1 MRCVLVA
8 IVVASSS
15 AVAGAQPV
23 PSYGIDFV
31 TIGAPGNRHTIP
43 SEVPEAPWVQR
54 GAVSYEYRLSRTEI
68 TIGQFAEFV
77 TAYQAVRP
85 ELYLSID
92 ASDVGQNTYLRVGP
106 SGADYNPAHAQ
117 YPNQPSWR
125 MAARFCNWLHNGKV
139 NELWA
144 FESGAYDT
152 STFGLAPDGFNF
164 TDQFTRSPGARF
176 WIPSINEWVK
186 GTFYDPNRYGAGQGG
201 YWPYTNSSE
210 HVPISGLPGQGG
222 ETNAGIN
229 VPPGGIMNVG
239 SYPSFQ
245 SPWGLL
251 DTSGGTAEFT
261 EDYRPQSTRRWSVGT
276 FYGDWGHF
284 VNESP
289 VLGGSS
295 GYAPDRGGFV
305 GLRLASAVPAPGT
318 LVIGLCAAI
327 GLPRRSRREDPYS
340 LVRR

>member
-1 MRCVLVA
+1 MRCVIVA
-8 IVVASSS
+8 IGAACMS
-15 AVAGAQPV
+15 AVAAAQPV

-43 SEVPEAPWVQR
+43 EEVPQAPWVQR
-54 GAVSYEYRLSRTEI
+54 GAVDYEYRLSRTEI

-85 ELYLSID
+85 GLYLSLEAD
-92 ASDVGQNTYLRVGP
+92 EVGNFTYLGVAP
-106 SGADYNPAHAQ
+106 SGARYNPAHSQ

-139 NELWA
+139 NERWA

-152 STFGLAPDGFNF
+152 STFGLAPNGVDY

-176 WIPSINEWVK
+176 WIPTINEWVK

-210 HVPISGLPGQGG
+210 TVPISGLPGEGG
-222 ETNAGIN
+222 ETNAGFN

-239 SYPSFQ
+239 SYPGFQ

-251 DTSGGTAEFT
+251 DTSGGTREFT
-261 EDYRPQSTRRWSVGT
+261 EDYYFDSTQRWAAGT
-276 FYGDWGHF
+276 FYADWGHF
-284 VNESP
+284 INESP

-295 GYAPDRGGFV
+295 GYNPDFSGFI
-305 GLRLASAVPAPGT
+305 GLRLASAIPAPGT
-318 LVIGLCAAI
+318 VVLGAFVAI
-327 GLPRRSRREDPYS
+327 GVGRRRG
-340 LVRR
+340 

>member
-1 MRCVLVA
+1 MRCVIVA
-8 IVVASSS
+8 IGAGCLS
-15 AVAGAQPV
+15 AVAAAQPV

-54 GAVSYEYRLSRTEI
+54 GAVDYEYRLSRTEI

-85 ELYLSID
+85 GLYLSQD
-92 ASDVGQNTYLRVGP
+92 ADEVGRSEYLGVGP
-106 SGADYNPAHAQ
+106 SGADYNPSHSQ

-139 NELWA
+139 NERWA

-152 STFGLAPDGFNF
+152 STFGRSTNGVDY

-186 GTFYDPNRYGAGQGG
+186 GTFYDPNRYGVGQGG
-201 YWPYTNSSE
+201 YWPFTNSSE
-210 HVPISGLPGQGG
+210 TLPISGLPGEGG

-229 VPPGGIMNVG
+229 VPPNDFMDVG
-239 SYPSFQ
+239 SYPGSQ

-251 DTSGGTAEFT
+251 DTSGGTTEYT
-261 EDYRPQSTRRWSVGT
+261 EDYLSQSTLRLRVGS
-276 FYGDWGHF
+276 YYAEWIHF
-284 VNESP
+284 LNESP
-289 VLGGSS
+289 VLGGAT
-295 GYAPDRGGFV
+295 GTAPDSGGFG
-305 GLRLASAVPAPGT
+305 GLRLASAVPSPGT
-318 LVIGLCAAI
+318 VVLGALVAI
-327 GLPRRSRREDPYS
+327 GVGRRRG
-340 LVRR
+340 